1 MLDKRLLDSD
11 FVSHNF
17 EYVQDLCKQDGLRL
31 EKVRSNI
38 PGVGVVYK
46 IAPIEIE
53 VVESSIPGMGVVTK
67 ITPIEI
73 EE

>member
-17 EYVQDLCKQDGLRL
+17 EYVQDLCKKNGLKL
-31 EKVRSNI
+31 EKVHTNI

-46 IAPIEIE
+46 A
-53 VVESSIPGMGVVTK
+53 
-67 ITPIEI
+67 TPIQKEEI
-73 EE
+73 